1 MALTSISTPSNFDSA
16 YRPCEWTFDTNVS
29 NLEAVKY
36 TLLVGA
42 TVVNNLTVQ
51 SIYGNT
57 NRFTVDFAP
66 FIQDYLANDIGLLST
81 SGTLIEASG
90 IINTFTVSGVERIL
104 SASGTF
110 SDGGSLTSSGYKIV
124 NTSLDI
130 GESLTGYFVNTDNA
144 KILTNKPSFITRSG
158 EGEMVGIYNNEEAVK
173 VTITTTD
180 TSGTVASGIVNS
192 ISSTSLISYL
202 GIGYKNINAYSLS
215 TGSQPLIDANTASY
229 TVQFETVTTG
239 NTFELISVEVDREY
253 REEKVQIAFLN
264 KFGAID
270 FFTFASYQNKMV
282 EIESNNANRVVSDYT
297 DKTSFGN
304 FKPSTKEY
312 KMKRIGSRNITY
324 DVVEWLMEL
333 IGTPNAWVVENDVF
347 LPIIINTDS
356 FTYYN
361 SLNQIFNVEL
371 EFSYSNYLRRQKGW

>member
-16 YRPCEWTFDTNVS
+16 YRPCKWVFDTNVS
-29 NLEAVKY
+29 NLEAVKFS
-36 TLLVGA
+36 LLVGA
-42 TVVNNLTVQ
+42 TVVNHLTVQ
-51 SIYGNT
+51 HIYGNT
-57 NRFTVDFAP
+57 DRFSVDFAP
-66 FIQDYLANDIGLLST
+66 FIQDYLTNDIALLTT

-110 SDGGSLTSSGYKIV
+110 SDGASLTSSGYKIV
-124 NTSLDI
+124 NTSLEI
-130 GESLTGYFVNTDNA
+130 GEVLTGYFVNTDGA
-144 KILTNKPSFITRSG
+144 KILTNKPSIITTSG
-158 EGEMVGIYNNEEAVK
+158 EGEMIGLFNNEEAVK

-180 TSGTVASGIVNS
+180 TSGNTASGIVNS
-192 ISSTSLISYL
+192 IASTSLISYL
-202 GIGYKNINAYSLS
+202 GIGYQNINAYTLDS
-215 TGSQPLIDANTASY
+215 GSQPLIDANTASY

-253 REEKVQIAFLN
+253 REEKVQLAFLN

-270 FFTFASYQNKMV
+270 FFTFAAYQNKMADF
-282 EIESNNANRVVSDYT
+282 EYSNANRVVSDYT

-312 KMKRIGSRNITY
+312 KSKKIGSRNITY
-324 DVVEWLMEL
+324 DVVEWLIEL
-333 IGTPNAWVVENDVF
+333 IGSPNVWVVENNVF
-347 LPIIINTDS
+347 VPIVVNYDS

-361 SLNQIFNVEL
+361 SENQIFNVEL
-371 EFSYSNYLRRQKGW
+371 EFTYSNYLRRQKGW